1 MRDQL
6 SDGRITARAPR
17 LSDARAHF
25 EAAAESW
32 PEAGRWLAWC
42 HEGYELEESR
52 SWIEQAINGR
62 QTGDLYEFFVF
73 DPTGRF
79 LGGCGLSR
87 IDRRFLKANLG
98 YWVRTSETRRGI
110 ASAATRLVAA
120 FGFGELGLQR
130 VEIIAAVEN
139 AASQRVAAKAGATRE
154 GILRNGI
161 RLRDRSLDAVGFS
174 LIPGDL

>member
-1 MRDQL
+1 MRGLL
-6 SDGRITARAPR
+6 SDGGITARAPR
-17 LSDARAHF
+17 SSDARAHF
-25 EAAAESW
+25 EAAVESW

-42 HEGYELEESR
+42 HEGYTLEESR
-52 SWIEQAINGR
+52 SWIEQALKGR
-62 QTGDLYEFFVF
+62 ETGDLYEFFLF
-73 DPTGRF
+73 DPDGQF

-98 YWVRTSETRRGI
+98 YWVRSSETGKGVATT
-110 ASAATRLVAA
+110 ASKLVAA
-120 FGFGELGLQR
+120 FGFTELGLER

-139 AASQRVAAKAGATRE
+139 AASQRVAAKVGATRE

-161 RLRDRSLDAVGFS
+161 RLHDHNMDAVGFS